1 MNLQEK
7 LKGMLGK
14 DIFIKL
20 IGTDDRGYN
29 YNVKG
34 TLKEVGEDYFVIDEL
49 QEDKAKNIEEK
60 IFTFNSVLN
69 FSLYRFG

>member
-20 IGTDDRGYN
+20 TGTDDRGYN

-49 QEDKAKNIEEK
+49 GEGGEKLVEEK
-60 IFTFNSVLN
+60 IFTFNSILN
-69 FSLYRFG
+69 FTLYRFS